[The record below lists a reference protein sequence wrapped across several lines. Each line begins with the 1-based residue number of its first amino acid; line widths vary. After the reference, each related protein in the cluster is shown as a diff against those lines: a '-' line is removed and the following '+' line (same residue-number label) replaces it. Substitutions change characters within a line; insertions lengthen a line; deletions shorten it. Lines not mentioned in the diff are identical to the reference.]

1 MDRERLVLQTG
12 AAAVIFALGLR
23 LLCALPNAAW
33 IDRQTLFSFLFFTE
47 TGHRIS
53 FIPESQPE
61 EPTDPTVATLSI
73 APEALPVFT
82 EQDANLVKVRSGWG
96 YEADVPALLQ
106 TPLQWEL
113 AQPQPTVLILH
124 SHATESYQNT
134 ENYIESSAF
143 RTLDTRY
150 NMVSIGAALKSR
162 LEAGGIRVL
171 HAEELHDYP
180 SYNGSYDHSR
190 QTAQQQLS
198 LHPEILLILDLHRD
212 ALEDSSGNQT
222 GPTVSV
228 PGGSAAR
235 LMLVV
240 GSDFG
245 GQEHPQWQQNLAL
258 AVKLQAQLESR
269 YPGICRDIS
278 FRSQRFNQDLSPG
291 AILVEVGAAGNTRQE
306 ALAAADCLA
315 QAILD
320 LAHGTE
326 TEKPP

>member
-12 AAAVIFALGLR
+12 AAAIIFALGLR
-23 LLCALPNAAW
+23 LLCALPSAEW
-33 IDRQTLFSFLFFTE
+33 IDRQQFFSFLFFAE
-47 TGHRIS
+47 TGHRLS
-53 FIPESQPE
+53 FIPETQPA
-61 EPTDPTVATLSI
+61 EPTEPTLSA
-73 APEALPVFT
+73 APAALPVFT
-82 EQDANLVKVRSGWG
+82 EEDAGRVRVRSGWG

-113 AQPQPTVLILH
+113 AQKQPTVLILH

-134 ENYIESSAF
+134 ENYPESAAF

-150 NMVSIGAALKSR
+150 NMVSIGAALKAR
-162 LEAGGIRVL
+162 LENAGIRVL
-171 HAEELHDYP
+171 HAEDLHDYP
-180 SYNGSYDHSR
+180 SYNGSYDQSR
-190 QTAQQQLS
+190 QTARQYLS
-198 LHPEILLILDLHRD
+198 QHPEILLILDLHRD
-212 ALEDSSGNQT
+212 ALEDSSGNQV

-228 PGGSAAR
+228 PGGAAAR

-258 AVKLQAQLESR
+258 AVKLQAQLEDR

-278 FRSQRFNQDLSPG
+278 FRSQRFNQDLCPG
-291 AILVEVGAAGNTRQE
+291 SILVEVGAAGNTRQE
-306 ALAAADCLA
+306 ALLAADCLA

-320 LAHGTE
+320 LAHGTKA
-326 TEKPP
+326 EKPP

>member
-12 AAAVIFALGLR
+12 AAALVFALGLR
-23 LLCALPNAAW
+23 LLCALPSAEW
-33 IDRQTLFSFLFFTE
+33 LDRQKLISFLFFAE

-53 FIPESQPE
+53 FIPETQPA
-61 EPTDPTVATLSI
+61 EPTAPTLS
-73 APEALPVFT
+73 AEPAALPVFT
-82 EQDANLVKVRSGWG
+82 EADASRVRVRSGWG

-113 AQPQPTVLILH
+113 SQKQPTVLILH

-134 ENYIESSAF
+134 ENYTESSAF

-162 LEAGGIRVL
+162 LEDAGIQVL
-171 HAEELHDYP
+171 HAEDLHDYP
-180 SYNGSYDHSR
+180 SYNGSYDQSR
-190 QTAQQQLS
+190 QTAQQYLS
-198 LHPEILLILDLHRD
+198 QHPEILLILDLHRD

-222 GPTVSV
+222 GPTISV
-228 PGGSAAR
+228 PGGDAAR

-258 AVKLQAQLESR
+258 AVKLQAQLEDR

-306 ALAAADCLA
+306 ALLAADCLA

-320 LAHGTE
+320 LAHGVK